1 MACNSSKD
9 LGMGT
14 ASILASAGGR
24 GRLPSSPGDGGV
36 NFRERHLWLFLAIE
50 SEHDFRGAARGVIEQ
65 AFVDVADLFDIEGA
79 EAEAALLASAARR
92 LHFQELEGAEKVKYG
107 AVVDGAWPGGRAA
120 PIGAR
125 RAAFQE
131 RETFGVK
138 GRRRRPGARRDRARC
153 RRGQRGSRPAG
164 GGNPD
169 I

>member
-36 NFRERHLWLFLAIE
+36 NFRERHLWLFLAVE
-50 SEHDFRGAARGVIEQ
+50 PQNDFHCAARGVIEQ

-92 LHFQELEGAEKVKYG
+92 LHFQELEGALKMKYG
-107 AVVDGAWPGGRAA
+107 RLLG
-120 PIGAR
+120 
-125 RAAFQE
+125 
-131 RETFGVK
+131 
-138 GRRRRPGARRDRARC
+138 
-153 RRGQRGSRPAG
+153 
-164 GGNPD
+164 
-169 I
+169 